1 MKALKCHTGEQV
13 SQLQHAQQASK
24 HAQEA
29 EQADHV
35 ILGTF
40 LHDIGHLVGL
50 ENKMEQVSNLLS
62 FYFIGQLFT

>member
-1 MKALKCHTGEQV
+1 METLKCHTGEQV

-50 ENKMEQVSNLLS
+50 DSKMEQVFILS